1 VTGALVTLSARTGEF
16 IAATRS
22 DAEGRYQLRLPPP
35 GHHILTVLEPDT
47 LQAQSIKIFTTTQ
60 SAVSDVEL
68 APAADLLHS

>member
-1 VTGALVTLSARTGEF
+1 VSPTPF

-22 DAEGRYQLRLPPP
+22 DEAGGYRLRLPPP

-68 APAADLLHS
+68 LSSQPVSQLT